1 MEIYTRVDKLSPKG
15 FGNISVL
22 GKGTEYERRK
32 GTFKSA
38 YGIVEIYDEPMVTSF
53 NFIFNGVEYYKSI
66 YSKKKQFTDLGLVRI
81 AGKFM
86 REVVETRSE
95 CHK

>member
-1 MEIYTRVDKLSPKG
+1 M
-15 FGNISVL
+15 
-22 GKGTEYERRK
+22 
-32 GTFKSA
+32 
-38 YGIVEIYDEPMVTSF
+38 IYDEPMVTSF